1 MTHVLFVDDD
11 ERVLRGIRRTMR
23 TTHPDW
29 QMSFAPNGEAALEH
43 LDTEG
48 ADVIVSDA
56 QMPGVDGLALLQLVR
71 MRHPETAR
79 IMLTGQV
86 KKDQTY
92 EAVGLVHQFLAKPCP
107 PEELQAAIDRALHL
121 RNLLDDPTLRSVVAR
136 MRALPSQP
144 DVYTRLMRAVRSEEV
159 GMEDIAAI
167 VEENPSVA
175 ARVLQ
180 LVNSAFFGLPRP
192 TASIKEAVVFIGTKT
207 LRTLVLSVEA
217 FRDLELDAEANGLD
231 PSSLQEHAVTT
242 ARIAAD
248 MVPAAER
255 EAAYSAG
262 LLHSIG
268 VLVIASQLPG
278 DWQRII
284 EEARAQQRALLEV
297 EKLVLGVDHGQV
309 AAALLSLWGLPH
321 DVIEAVAQHLHP
333 SPVSGFG
340 GHLVAVTHVASRL
353 ADEISPPYLADIP
366 GTPIDHEYLAVDGSA
381 ESLDDWRYLAEQ
393 IADEAG

>member
-1 MTHVLFVDDD
+1 
-11 ERVLRGIRRTMR
+11 MR
-23 TTHPDW
+23 TIHPDW
-29 QMSFAPNGEAALEH
+29 EMSFAEDSEAALDHLEH
-43 LDTEG
+43 TS

-56 QMPGVDGLALLQLVR
+56 QMPGVDGLALLALVR

-92 EAVGLVHQFLAKPCP
+92 EAVGLVHQFLTKPCP

-121 RNLLDDPTLRSVVAR
+121 RALLDDPTLRSVVSR

-144 DVYTRLMRAVRSEEV
+144 DVYTRLMRAVRFEDV
-159 GMEDIAAI
+159 GMEDIAGI

-217 FRDLELDAEANGLD
+217 FRDLELDASDHGLN
-231 PSSLQEHAVTT
+231 PTALQEHAVMT
-242 ARIAAD
+242 ARIAAE
-248 MVPAAER
+248 MVTVADR

-268 VLVIASQLPG
+268 VLVLASQLPEE
-278 DWQRII
+278 WSRIV
-284 EEARAQQRALLEV
+284 EESRSQERSLLDV
-297 EKLVLGVDHGQV
+297 EQLVLGVDHGQV
-309 AAALLSLWGLPH
+309 AAALLSVWGLPH

-333 SPVSGFG
+333 KPVTGFG
-340 GHLVAVTHVASRL
+340 GKLVGVAHVASRL
-353 ADEISPPYLADIP
+353 ADEISPKFISGIP
-366 GTPIDHEYLAVDGSA
+366 GTPIDLEYLKTDGSA
-381 ESLDDWRYLAEQ
+381 DSLDDWRYLTEQ
-393 IADEAG
+393 IAEGDA

>member
-11 ERVLRGIRRTMR
+11 ERVLRGIRRSMR
-23 TTHPDW
+23 TTHPNW
-29 QMSFAPNGEAALEH
+29 EMSFAADTEAALEH
-43 LDTEG
+43 LEQTG

-71 MRHPETAR
+71 MRYPETAR

-86 KKDQTY
+86 KKDHTY

-107 PEELQAAIDRALHL
+107 PEELQAAINRALHL
-121 RNLLDDPTLRSVVAR
+121 RSLLDDPTLRGVVSR

-144 DVYTRLMRAVRSEEV
+144 DVYTRLMRAVRSEDI

-217 FRDLELDAEANGLD
+217 FRDLELSSAGPGLR
-231 PSSLQEHAVTT
+231 STALQEHAVLT
-242 ARIAAD
+242 ARIAAEI
-248 MVPAAER
+248 VPAAER
-255 EAAYSAG
+255 DAAYSAG

-268 VLVIASQLPG
+268 LLVLASQLPEE
-278 DWQRII
+278 WLRIV
-284 EEARAQQRALLEV
+284 EESRSQQRTLLEV
-297 EKLVLGVDHGQV
+297 EKLVLGVDHGQI

-333 SPVSGFG
+333 EPVSGFG
-340 GHLVAVTHVASRL
+340 GSLVAVTHVASRL
-353 ADEISPPYLADIP
+353 ANELGPVYLDGVPA
-366 GTPIDHEYLAVDGSA
+366 TPIDHAYLQVDQTVD
-381 ESLDDWRYLAEQ
+381 SLEDWRYIAEQ
-393 IADEAG
+393 IADETA